1 MSSIPL
7 SPLWLSWKLAAR
19 ALGVFLRLLPE
30 RLLQPPALEVR
41 PAVFTFTLACVSAH
55 ISCRETCHLLWCQCC
70 CVLPPSSSSGF
81 CFDVRSLMYF
91 PERGG
96 EEGGGGRGGPGT
108 MRESQGCGTGS
119 RQRGA
124 QEPSDKALH
133 CTVGAHRASGSQ
145 GWRAGTHRRP
155 EHLTSWADKGLLL
168 RSLEPTAPLKG
179 RGAQVAPDSAS
190 APACTGRPPGP
201 WPPSARQRGQA
212 GRGAW
217 DPGSP
222 GSPNNKP
229 VALAC

>member
-96 EEGGGGRGGPGT
+96 EEGGGGEGRARHYEREPGLWNRQQAAWSPGAFRQSTALRCGSAQGLRQPGLAGRNASAAGAPDLVGG
-108 MRESQGCGTGS
+108 
-119 RQRGA
+119 
-124 QEPSDKALH
+124 QEPA
-133 CTVGAHRASGSQ
+133 A
-145 GWRAGTHRRP
+145 
-155 EHLTSWADKGLLL
+155 
-168 RSLEPTAPLKG
+168 
-179 RGAQVAPDSAS
+179 
-190 APACTGRPPGP
+190 
-201 WPPSARQRGQA
+201 
-212 GRGAW
+212 
-217 DPGSP
+217 
-222 GSPNNKP
+222 
-229 VALAC
+229 